1 MEKCRNSFI
10 NVDII
15 GFLSPFSFSYFLFGT
30 WICECALTINHRSK
44 LISIFVAF
52 MNVRQLHLL
61 GVGWGKVGKVGRAG
75 RGWAQRHRWN
85 TNEVSFSCKLVFLFA
100 FSATV
105 CVCVSICIWLH
116 IKLSKR
122 GSQVKAKRKST
133 TSTPVAVGS
142 WVLTSWQ
149 ADEPAS
155 PPPGHFDSLRR
166 RLLRLAPVLFNK
178 LLFPMGQTF

>member
-75 RGWAQRHRWN
+75 RGWVTVGFSGVGRKLLPEICEIDFPTCAFGALN
-85 TNEVSFSCKLVFLFA
+85 IYFSFSL
-100 FSATV
+100 
-105 CVCVSICIWLH
+105 
-116 IKLSKR
+116 
-122 GSQVKAKRKST
+122 
-133 TSTPVAVGS
+133 P
-142 WVLTSWQ
+142 
-149 ADEPAS
+149 
-155 PPPGHFDSLRR
+155 
-166 RLLRLAPVLFNK
+166 
-178 LLFPMGQTF
+178 LLFQMANPSSCPTIWRACQEPTVFHHSVIVGIQMRSVLVVS